1 MFRHKHKHPA
11 FKALRDTVAFVVLCV
26 ALQGYVARTDGAEAA
41 AAFRTVWP
49 TLAVCCAGGGA
60 LLVYWAGAA
69 APLPLRVSALF
80 SAMGMALQVSL
91 HPANANELKIFCL
104 LAFVGCICTSIVFA
118 LLRVIPQTQ
127 TLIYNLCVIGSAVS
141 FLFLRVLTKPLNS
154 VFAWVSVGGH
164 SFQWTEALKL
174 ILVIGFSAAVTNDA
188 WNEGVRFRAA
198 LLLLAVYAGGFFIL
212 NELGTLLV
220 CLLDCGVMA
229 LLYCSIKRTLSLVAF
244 GALTGGAGYAFLKL
258 CSGMQN
264 PAGPFRLGQLV
275 YRKLAV
281 RLQYYGVS
289 SFSSYSSQE
298 LSSSAYQAYTTWRS
312 LLLARP
318 MGASPYRVSTPVG
331 DSDLIL
337 CTLANRG
344 GWICLLLA
352 LFGTF
357 LLIIASLLLSTRCGG
372 WLSCVGTGAGCA
384 VGLAGLVNLFSTAS
398 LLLIGVQFPFLGAG
412 GSSFICSWA
421 AITLLLCSTI
431 PTRQGSR
438 ELLAA
443 SQITEEDVS

>member
-1 MFRHKHKHPA
+1 MLFRHKHPA
-11 FKALRDTVAFVVLCV
+11 FKALRDTVAFVVFCA
-26 ALQGYVARTDGAEAA
+26 ALEWYVSHTDGAEAV

-49 TLAVCCAGGGA
+49 TLAVCCAGGA
-60 LLVYWAGAA
+60 LLLYCAGAA
-69 APLPLRVSALF
+69 ALPLRVSAIF

-91 HPANANELKIFCL
+91 HPANATELKLFCL
-104 LAFVGCICTSIVFA
+104 LAFVGCICTAILFA
-118 LLRVIPQTQ
+118 LLRAMPQ
-127 TLIYNLCVIGSAVS
+127 TLIYNLCVAASAIS
-141 FLFLRVLTKPLNS
+141 FVFLRVFSKPINS
-154 VFAWVSVGGH
+154 TYAWVLVGGH
-164 SFQWTEALKL
+164 SLQLTEVVKL
-174 ILVIGFSAAVTNDA
+174 TLLIGFSAAATNEA
-188 WNEGVRFRAA
+188 WNEGVRFRAV
-198 LLLLAVYAGGFFIL
+198 LLLLAVCTGGFFMA

-229 LLYCSIKRTLSLVAF
+229 LLYCSIKHTLSLVAF
-244 GALTGGAGYAFLKL
+244 GALTGGIGYAFLKL

-264 PAGPFRLGQLV
+264 PAGLFRLGQLI

-289 SFSSYSSQE
+289 DFSTLSSKE
-298 LSSSAYQAYTTWRS
+298 LSSSAYQSYTTWRS

-318 MGASPYRVSTPVG
+318 MGASPYRVSTPVA

-352 LFGTF
+352 LFGTW
-357 LLIIASLLLSTRCGG
+357 LLIVASLLLSTRCGG
-372 WLSCVGTGAGCA
+372 WLTCVGTGAGFA
-384 VGLAGLVNLFSTAS
+384 VGLSAILNLFSATS
-398 LLLIGVQFPFLGAG
+398 LLLIGIPFPFLGAG
-412 GSSFICSWA
+412 GSNFLISWGS
-421 AITLLLCSTI
+421 ITLLLCSTI

-438 ELLAA
+438 ELLAV

>member
-11 FKALRDTVAFVVLCV
+11 FKALRDTVAFVVLCA
-26 ALQGYVARTDGAEAA
+26 ALEWYVSHTDGAEAA
-41 AAFRTVWP
+41 TAFRTVWP
-49 TLAVCCAGGGA
+49 TLAVYCAGGA
-60 LLVYWAGAA
+60 LLVYCAGAVA
-69 APLPLRVSALF
+69 LPLRVSALF

-91 HPANANELKIFCL
+91 HPANANELKLFCL
-104 LAFVGCICTSIVFA
+104 LAFMGCICTSIVFA
-118 LLRVIPQTQ
+118 LLRVMPQ
-127 TLIYNLCVIGSAVS
+127 TLIYNLCVAGSAVS
-141 FLFLRVLTKPLNS
+141 FLFLRFFSKPINS
-154 VFAWVSVGGH
+154 TYAWVSVGGH
-164 SFQWTEALKL
+164 SFQLTEVVKL
-174 ILVIGFSAAVTNDA
+174 ILIIGFSAAVTNDA

-198 LLLLAVYAGGFFIL
+198 LLLLAVYAGGFFII

-220 CLLDCGVMA
+220 CLLDCGIMA
-229 LLYCSIKRTLSLVAF
+229 VLYCSVKHTLSLVAF
-244 GALTGGAGYAFLKL
+244 GALTGGVGYAFLKL

-298 LSSSAYQAYTTWRS
+298 LSSSAYQSYTTWRS

-318 MGASPYRVSTPVG
+318 MGASPYRVSTPVA

-337 CTLANRG
+337 ATLANRG

-352 LFGTF
+352 LLGTF
-357 LLIIASLLLSTRCGG
+357 LLILASLLLSTRCGG

-421 AITLLLCSTI
+421 AVTLLLCSTI

>member
-1 MFRHKHKHPA
+1 MFRHKHPA
-11 FKALRDTVAFVVLCV
+11 FKALRDTVAFLVLCA
-26 ALQGYVARTDGAEAA
+26 ALEWYVSHTDGAEAA

-49 TLAVCCAGGGA
+49 TLAVYCAGGA

-69 APLPLRVSALF
+69 ALPLQVVSIL
-80 SAMGMALQVSL
+80 SAVGMALQVSL

-104 LAFVGCICTSIVFA
+104 LSFVGCICTVIVFA
-118 LLRVIPQTQ
+118 LLRVIPLTVVY
-127 TLIYNLCVIGSAVS
+127 TFCIIASVVF
-141 FLFLRVLTKPLNS
+141 FLFLRFCCKGVNS
-154 VFAWVSVGGH
+154 THAWVSVGGH
-164 SFQWTEALKL
+164 SFQLTEVVKL
-174 ILVIGFSAAVTNDA
+174 ILIIGFSAAVTNEA
-188 WNEGVRFRAA
+188 WSEAVRFRAA
-198 LLLLAVYAGGFFIL
+198 LLLLAVCTGGFFMV

-220 CLLDCGVMA
+220 CILDFGVMA
-229 LLYCSIKRTLSLVAF
+229 LLYCSIKHTLSLVAF
-244 GALTGGAGYAFLKL
+244 GALTGGVGYAFLKL

-281 RLQYYGVS
+281 RLHYFGISDFSTLS
-289 SFSSYSSQE
+289 SKE
-298 LSSSAYQAYTTWRS
+298 VSSSAYQAYTTWRS

-318 MGASPYRVSTPVG
+318 MGASPYRVSTPVA

-337 CTLANRG
+337 ATLANRG

-352 LFGTF
+352 LLGTF
-357 LLIIASLLLSTRCGG
+357 LLILASLLLSTRCGG

-443 SQITEEDVS
+443 SQITEEVS

>member
-41 AAFRTVWP
+41 AAFRAVWP
-49 TLAVCCAGGGA
+49 TLAVCCAGGA

-69 APLPLRVSALF
+69 ALPLRVSAIF

-91 HPANANELKIFCL
+91 HPANATELKLFCL
-104 LAFVGCICTSIVFA
+104 LAFAGCICTVIVFA
-118 LLRVIPQTQ
+118 LLRVIPLTVVY
-127 TLIYNLCVIGSAVS
+127 TFCIIASVVF
-141 FLFLRVLTKPLNS
+141 FLFLRFCCKGVNS
-154 VFAWVSVGGH
+154 THAWVSVGGH
-164 SFQWTEALKL
+164 SFQLTEVVKL
-174 ILVIGFSAAVTNDA
+174 ILIIGFSAAVTNDA

-198 LLLLAVYAGGFFIL
+198 LLLLAVCTGGFFMV

-220 CLLDCGVMA
+220 CILDFGVMA
-229 LLYCSIKRTLSLVAF
+229 LLYCSVKYVLSLVAV
-244 GALTGGAGYAFLKL
+244 GALTGGAGYALLKL
-258 CSGMQN
+258 CSAMQN
-264 PAGPFRLGQLV
+264 PVGPFRLGRLV

-281 RLQYYGVS
+281 RLQYFGISDFSTLS
-289 SFSSYSSQE
+289 SKE
-298 LSSSAYQAYTTWRS
+298 VSSSAYQAYTTWRS

-318 MGASPYRVSTPVG
+318 MGASPYRVSTPVA

-337 CTLANRG
+337 ATLANRG
-344 GWICLLLA
+344 GWICLLLT
-352 LFGTF
+352 LLGTF
-357 LLIIASLLLSTRCGG
+357 LLILASLLLSTRCGG

-443 SQITEEDVS
+443 SQIVKEVS

>member
-1 MFRHKHKHPA
+1 MFRHKHPA

-41 AAFRTVWP
+41 AAFRAVWP
-49 TLAVCCAGGGA
+49 TLAVCCAGGA
-60 LLVYWAGAA
+60 LLVYWAGCAA
-69 APLPLRVSALF
+69 LPLRVSAIF
-80 SAMGMALQVSL
+80 SALGMALQVSL
-91 HPANANELKIFCL
+91 HPANATELKLFCL

-118 LLRVIPQTQ
+118 LLRVMPQ
-127 TLIYNLCVIGSAVS
+127 TLIYNFCVAGSAVS
-141 FLFLRVLTKPLNS
+141 FLFLRFFSKPINS
-154 VFAWVSVGGH
+154 TYAWVSVGGH
-164 SFQWTEALKL
+164 SFQLTEVVKL
-174 ILVIGFSAAVTNDA
+174 ILIIGFSAAVTNEA
-188 WNEGVRFRAA
+188 WHEAVQFRAA
-198 LLLLAVYAGGFFIL
+198 LLLLAVCTGGFFML
-212 NELGTLLV
+212 NELGTLLA

-229 LLYCSIKRTLSLVAF
+229 LLYCSIKHTLSLVAF
-244 GALTGGAGYAFLKL
+244 GALTGGVGYAFLKL
-258 CSGMQN
+258 CSGMPN

-298 LSSSAYQAYTTWRS
+298 LSSSAYQSYTTWRS

-318 MGASPYRVSTPVG
+318 MGASPYRVSTPVA

-337 CTLANRG
+337 ATLANRG

-352 LFGTF
+352 LIGTF
-357 LLIIASLLLSTRCGG
+357 LLIIASLLLSMRCGG

-384 VGLAGLVNLFSTAS
+384 VGLSAILNLFSATS
-398 LLLIGVQFPFLGAG
+398 LLLIGIPFPFLGAG
-412 GSSFICSWA
+412 GSNFLISWGS
-421 AITLLLCSTI
+421 ITLLLCSTI

>member
-41 AAFRTVWP
+41 AAFRAVWP
-49 TLAVCCAGGGA
+49 TLAVCCAGGA
-60 LLVYWAGAA
+60 LLVYWAGCAA
-69 APLPLRVSALF
+69 LPLRVSAIF
-80 SAMGMALQVSL
+80 SALGMALQVSL
-91 HPANANELKIFCL
+91 HPANATELKLFCL
-104 LAFVGCICTSIVFA
+104 LAFMGCICTSIVFA
-118 LLRVIPQTQ
+118 LLRVLPQ

-141 FLFLRVLTKPLNS
+141 FLFLRVFCKPLNS
-154 VFAWVSVGGH
+154 TYAWVSVGGH
-164 SFQWTEALKL
+164 SFQLTEVVKL
-174 ILVIGFSAAVTNDA
+174 ILIIGFSAAVTNDA

-198 LLLLAVYAGGFFIL
+198 LLLLAVYTGGFFVL

-229 LLYCSIKRTLSLVAF
+229 LLYCSIKHTLSLVAF
-244 GALTGGAGYAFLKL
+244 GALTGGIGYAFLKL
-258 CSGMQN
+258 CSGMHN

-318 MGASPYRVSTPVG
+318 MGASPYRVSTPVA

-337 CTLANRG
+337 ATLANRG

-352 LFGTF
+352 LIGTF
-357 LLIIASLLLSTRCGG
+357 LLIIASLLLSMRCGG

-384 VGLAGLVNLFSTAS
+384 VGLSAILNLFSATS
-398 LLLIGVQFPFLGAG
+398 LLLIGIPFPFLGAG
-412 GSSFICSWA
+412 GSNFLISWGS
-421 AITLLLCSTI
+421 ITLLLCSTI

>member
-1 MFRHKHKHPA
+1 MLFRHKHPA

-49 TLAVCCAGGGA
+49 TLAVCCAGGA
-60 LLVYWAGAA
+60 LLVYWAGGAA
-69 APLPLRVSALF
+69 LPLRVSALF

-118 LLRVIPQTQ
+118 LLRVMPQ

-174 ILVIGFSAAVTNDA
+174 ILVLGFSAAVTNDA

-198 LLLLAVYAGGFFIL
+198 LLLLAVYAGGFFII

-229 LLYCSIKRTLSLVAF
+229 LLYCSVKHTLSLFAF
-244 GALTGGAGYAFLKL
+244 GALTGGVGYVFLKL
-258 CSGMQN
+258 CSGLQN

-281 RLQYYGVS
+281 RLHYFGISDFSTLS
-289 SFSSYSSQE
+289 SKE
-298 LSSSAYQAYTTWRS
+298 VSSSAYQAYTTWRS

-318 MGASPYRVSTPVG
+318 MGASPYRVSTPVA

-337 CTLANRG
+337 ATLANRG

-352 LFGTF
+352 LLGTF
-357 LLIIASLLLSTRCGG
+357 LLILASLLLSTRCGG

-443 SQITEEDVS
+443 SQITKEDVS

>member
-41 AAFRTVWP
+41 AAFRAVWP
-49 TLAVCCAGGGA
+49 TLAVCCAGGA

-69 APLPLRVSALF
+69 ALPLQVVSIL
-80 SAMGMALQVSL
+80 SAVGMALQTSL
-91 HPANANELKIFCL
+91 HPANAYELKFFCL
-104 LAFVGCICTSIVFA
+104 LAFVGCICTALVFA
-118 LLRVIPQTQ
+118 LLRVMPQ
-127 TLIYNLCVIGSAVS
+127 TLIYNFCVAGSAVS
-141 FLFLRVLTKPLNS
+141 FLFLRFFSKPINS
-154 VFAWVSVGGH
+154 TYAWVSVGGH
-164 SFQWTEALKL
+164 SFQLTEVVKL
-174 ILVIGFSAAVTNDA
+174 ILIIGFSAAVTNDA

-198 LLLLAVYAGGFFIL
+198 LLLLAIYAGGFFVL

-229 LLYCSIKRTLSLVAF
+229 LLYCSIKHTLSLVAF
-244 GALTGGAGYAFLKL
+244 GALTGGVGYAFLKL
-258 CSGMQN
+258 CSGMPN

-298 LSSSAYQAYTTWRS
+298 VSSSAYQAYTTWRS

-318 MGASPYRVSTPVG
+318 MGASPYRVSTPVA

-337 CTLANRG
+337 ATLANRG

-352 LFGTF
+352 LLGTF
-357 LLIIASLLLSTRCGG
+357 LLILASLLLSTRCGG

-384 VGLAGLVNLFSTAS
+384 VGLSAILNLFSATS
-398 LLLIGVQFPFLGAG
+398 LLLIGIPFPFLGAG
-412 GSSFICSWA
+412 GSNFLISWGS
-421 AITLLLCSTI
+421 ITLLLCSTI

>member
-1 MFRHKHKHPA
+1 MLFRHKHPA
-11 FKALRDTVAFVVLCV
+11 FKALRDTVAFVVLCA
-26 ALQGYVARTDGAEAA
+26 ALEWYVSHTDGAEAA

-49 TLAVCCAGGGA
+49 TLAVYCAGGA
-60 LLVYWAGAA
+60 LLVYCAGAA
-69 APLPLRVSALF
+69 ALPLRVSALF
-80 SAMGMALQVSL
+80 SALGMALQVSL

-104 LAFVGCICTSIVFA
+104 LSFVGCICTCIVFA
-118 LLRVIPQTQ
+118 LLRVMPQT
-127 TLIYNLCVIGSAVS
+127 TVVYTFCIITSVVS
-141 FLFLRVLTKPLNS
+141 FLFLRVFSKPINS
-154 VFAWVSVGGH
+154 TWAWVSVAGH
-164 SFQWTEALKL
+164 SFQLTEALKL

-198 LLLLAVYAGGFFIL
+198 LLLLAVYAGGFFVL

-229 LLYCSIKRTLSLVAF
+229 LLYCSIKHTLSLVAF
-244 GALTGGAGYAFLKL
+244 GALTGGVGYAFLKL

-281 RLQYYGVS
+281 RLHYFGIS
-289 SFSSYSSQE
+289 DFSTYSSQE
-298 LSSSAYQAYTTWRS
+298 LSSSAYQSYTTWRS

-318 MGASPYRVSTPVG
+318 FGSAPYRVSTPVA

-337 CTLANRG
+337 ATLANRG

-372 WLSCVGTGAGCA
+372 WLSCVGTGAGCS
-384 VGLAGLVNLFSTAS
+384 VGLSAILNLFSATS
-398 LLLIGVQFPFLGAG
+398 LLLIGIPFPFLGAG
-412 GSSFICSWA
+412 GSNFLISWGS
-421 AITLLLCSTI
+421 ITLLLCSTI

-443 SQITEEDVS
+443 SQITKEDVS

>member
-11 FKALRDTVAFVVLCV
+11 FKALRDTVAFVVLCA
-26 ALQGYVARTDGAEAA
+26 ALEWYVSHTDGAEAA

-49 TLAVCCAGGGA
+49 TLAFFCSCGGA
-60 LLVYWAGAA
+60 LLVYWAGAVA
-69 APLPLRVSALF
+69 LPLRVSALF

-104 LAFVGCICTSIVFA
+104 LAFVGCICTALVFA
-118 LLRVIPQTQ
+118 LLRVMPQ
-127 TLIYNLCVIGSAVS
+127 TLIYNLCVAASAIS
-141 FLFLRVLTKPLNS
+141 FVFLRVFSKPINS
-154 VFAWVSVGGH
+154 TWAWVSVAGH
-164 SFQWTEALKL
+164 SFQLTEALKL

-198 LLLLAVYAGGFFIL
+198 LLLLAVYAGGFFVL

-229 LLYCSIKRTLSLVAF
+229 LLYCSIKHTLSLVAF
-244 GALTGGAGYAFLKL
+244 GALTGGVGYAFLKL

-298 LSSSAYQAYTTWRS
+298 LSSSAYQSYTTWRS

-318 MGASPYRVSTPVG
+318 MGASPYRVSTPVA

-337 CTLANRG
+337 ATLANRG

>member
-49 TLAVCCAGGGA
+49 TLAVYCAGGA
-60 LLVYWAGAA
+60 LLVYCAGAA
-69 APLPLRVSALF
+69 ALPLRVSAIF

-104 LAFVGCICTSIVFA
+104 LSFVGCICTALIFA
-118 LLRVIPQTQ
+118 LLRVMPQTVVY
-127 TLIYNLCVIGSAVS
+127 TFCIITSVVS
-141 FLFLRVLTKPLNS
+141 FLFLRIFSKPINS
-154 VFAWVSVGGH
+154 TYAWVSVAGH
-164 SFQWTEALKL
+164 SFQLTEALKL

-188 WNEGVRFRAA
+188 WNEGVHFRAA
-198 LLLLAVYAGGFFIL
+198 LLLLAVYAGGFFVL

-229 LLYCSIKRTLSLVAF
+229 LLYCSIKHTLSLVAF

-258 CSGMQN
+258 CNGMQN

-298 LSSSAYQAYTTWRS
+298 LSSSAYQSYTTWRS

-318 MGASPYRVSTPVG
+318 MGASPYRVSTPVA

-337 CTLANRG
+337 ATLANRG

-352 LFGTF
+352 LLGTF
-357 LLIIASLLLSTRCGG
+357 LLILASLLLSTRCGG

>member
-49 TLAVCCAGGGA
+49 TLAVCCAGGA
-60 LLVYWAGAA
+60 LLVYWAGGAA
-69 APLPLRVSALF
+69 LPLRVSAIF
-80 SAMGMALQVSL
+80 SALGMALQVSL
-91 HPANANELKIFCL
+91 HPANATELKLFCL
-104 LAFVGCICTSIVFA
+104 LAFVGCICTALVFA
-118 LLRVIPQTQ
+118 LLRVMPQ

-141 FLFLRVLTKPLNS
+141 FLFLRFFSKPINS
-154 VFAWVSVGGH
+154 TYAWVSVGGH
-164 SFQWTEALKL
+164 SFQLTEVVKL
-174 ILVIGFSAAVTNDA
+174 ILIIGFSAAVTNEA
-188 WNEGVRFRAA
+188 WHEAVQFRAA
-198 LLLLAVYAGGFFIL
+198 LLLLAVCTGGFFMV

-244 GALTGGAGYAFLKL
+244 GALTGGVGYAFLKL

-281 RLQYYGVS
+281 RLHYFGISDFSTLS
-289 SFSSYSSQE
+289 SKE
-298 LSSSAYQAYTTWRS
+298 VSSSAYQAYTTWRS

-318 MGASPYRVSTPVG
+318 MGASPYRVSTPVA

-337 CTLANRG
+337 ATLANRG

-372 WLSCVGTGAGCA
+372 WLSCVGTGAGCS

-443 SQITEEDVS
+443 SQITKEDVS

>member
-49 TLAVCCAGGGA
+49 TLAVCCAGGA
-60 LLVYWAGAA
+60 LLVYWTGAA
-69 APLPLRVSALF
+69 ALPLRVSAIF

-91 HPANANELKIFCL
+91 HPANANELKVFCL
-104 LAFVGCICTSIVFA
+104 LAFAGCICTVIVFA
-118 LLRVIPQTQ
+118 LLRVIPPTVVY
-127 TLIYNLCVIGSAVS
+127 TFCTITSVVS
-141 FLFLRVLTKPLNS
+141 FLFLRFCCKGVNS
-154 VFAWVSVGGH
+154 THAWVSVGGH
-164 SFQWTEALKL
+164 SFQLTEVVKL
-174 ILVIGFSAAVTNDA
+174 ILIIGFSSAVTNEA
-188 WNEGVRFRAA
+188 WSEAVRFRAA
-198 LLLLAVYAGGFFIL
+198 LLLLAVCTGGFFML
-212 NELGTLLV
+212 NELGTLLA
-220 CLLDCGVMA
+220 CLLDFLVLT
-229 LLYCSIKRTLSLVAF
+229 LLYCSIKYVLSLVAF
-244 GALTGGAGYAFLKL
+244 GALTGGVGYAFLKL

-281 RLQYYGVS
+281 RLHYFGISDFSTLS
-289 SFSSYSSQE
+289 SKE
-298 LSSSAYQAYTTWRS
+298 VSSSAYQAYTTWRS

-318 MGASPYRVSTPVG
+318 MGASPYRVSTPVA

-337 CTLANRG
+337 ATLANRG
-344 GWICLLLA
+344 GWICLLLT
-352 LFGTF
+352 LLGTF
-357 LLIIASLLLSTRCGG
+357 LLILASLLLSTRCGG

-443 SQITEEDVS
+443 SQITEEVS

>member
-1 MFRHKHKHPA
+1 MFRNKHKHPA

-49 TLAVCCAGGGA
+49 TLAVYCAGGA
-60 LLVYWAGAA
+60 LLVYCAGAA
-69 APLPLRVSALF
+69 ALPLRVSAIF

-104 LAFVGCICTSIVFA
+104 LSFVGCICTALIFA
-118 LLRVIPQTQ
+118 LLRVMPQTVVY
-127 TLIYNLCVIGSAVS
+127 TFCIITSVVS
-141 FLFLRVLTKPLNS
+141 FLFLRIFSKPINS
-154 VFAWVSVGGH
+154 TYAWVSVAGH
-164 SFQWTEALKL
+164 SFQLTEALKL

-198 LLLLAVYAGGFFIL
+198 LLLLAVYAGGFFVL

-229 LLYCSIKRTLSLVAF
+229 LLYCSIKHTLSLVAF

-258 CSGMQN
+258 CNGMQN

-298 LSSSAYQAYTTWRS
+298 LSSSAYQSYTTWRS

-318 MGASPYRVSTPVG
+318 MGASPYRVSTPVA

-337 CTLANRG
+337 ATLANRG

-352 LFGTF
+352 LLGTF
-357 LLIIASLLLSTRCGG
+357 LLILASLLLSTRCGG

>member
-174 ILVIGFSAAVTNDA
+174 ILVLGFSAAVTNDA

-198 LLLLAVYAGGFFIL
+198 LLLLAVYAGGFFVL

-258 CSGMQN
+258 CNGMQN

-443 SQITEEDVS
+443 SQITKEDVS

>member
-1 MFRHKHKHPA
+1 MP
-11 FKALRDTVAFVVLCV
+11 
-26 ALQGYVARTDGAEAA
+26 
-41 AAFRTVWP
+41 
-49 TLAVCCAGGGA
+49 
-60 LLVYWAGAA
+60 
-69 APLPLRVSALF
+69 
-80 SAMGMALQVSL
+80 
-91 HPANANELKIFCL
+91 
-104 LAFVGCICTSIVFA
+104 
-118 LLRVIPQTQ
+118 Q
-127 TLIYNLCVIGSAVS
+127 TLIYNLCVAASAIS
-141 FLFLRVLTKPLNS
+141 FVFLRVFSKPINS
-154 VFAWVSVGGH
+154 TWAWVSVAGH
-164 SFQWTEALKL
+164 SFQLTEALKL

-198 LLLLAVYAGGFFIL
+198 LLLLAVYAGGFFVL

-244 GALTGGAGYAFLKL
+244 GALTGGVGYAFLKL

-281 RLQYYGVS
+281 RLHYFGISDFSTLS
-289 SFSSYSSQE
+289 SKE
-298 LSSSAYQAYTTWRS
+298 VSSSAYQAYTTWRS

-318 MGASPYRVSTPVG
+318 MGASPYRVSTPVA

-337 CTLANRG
+337 ATLANRG

-372 WLSCVGTGAGCA
+372 WLSCVGTGAGCS
-384 VGLAGLVNLFSTAS
+384 VGLCGLINLFSTAS

-412 GSSFICSWA
+412 GSSFISSWA

>member
-1 MFRHKHKHPA
+1 MFRHKHPA
-11 FKALRDTVAFVVLCV
+11 FKALRDTVAFLVLCA
-26 ALQGYVARTDGAEAA
+26 ALEWYVSHTDGAEAA

-49 TLAVCCAGGGA
+49 TLAVYYAGGA

-69 APLPLRVSALF
+69 ALPLQVVSIL
-80 SAMGMALQVSL
+80 SAVGMALQTSL
-91 HPANANELKIFCL
+91 HPANAYELKFFCL

-118 LLRVIPQTQ
+118 LLRVMPQ
-127 TLIYNLCVIGSAVS
+127 TLIYNFCVAGSAVS
-141 FLFLRVLTKPLNS
+141 FLFLRFFSKPINS
-154 VFAWVSVGGH
+154 TYAWVSVGGH
-164 SFQWTEALKL
+164 SFQLTEALKL

-198 LLLLAVYAGGFFIL
+198 LLLLAVCTGGFFML

-229 LLYCSIKRTLSLVAF
+229 LLYCSIKHTLSLVAF

-258 CSGMQN
+258 CSGMHN

-298 LSSSAYQAYTTWRS
+298 LSSSAYQSYTTWRS

-318 MGASPYRVSTPVG
+318 MGASPYRVSTPVA

-337 CTLANRG
+337 ATLANRG

-352 LFGTF
+352 LIGTF
-357 LLIIASLLLSTRCGG
+357 LLIIASLLLSMRCGG

-384 VGLAGLVNLFSTAS
+384 VGLSAILNLFSATS
-398 LLLIGVQFPFLGAG
+398 LLLIGIPFPFLGAG
-412 GSSFICSWA
+412 GSNFLISWGS
-421 AITLLLCSTI
+421 ITLLLCSTI

-443 SQITEEDVS
+443 SQITKEDVS

>member
-1 MFRHKHKHPA
+1 MFRHKHPA

-49 TLAVCCAGGGA
+49 TLAVCCAGGA
-60 LLVYWAGAA
+60 LLVYWTGAA
-69 APLPLRVSALF
+69 ALPLRVSAIF

-104 LAFVGCICTSIVFA
+104 LSFVGCICTALVFA
-118 LLRVIPQTQ
+118 LLRVMPQTVVY
-127 TLIYNLCVIGSAVS
+127 TFCIITSVVS
-141 FLFLRVLTKPLNS
+141 FLFLRIFSKPINS
-154 VFAWVSVGGH
+154 TWAWVSVAGH
-164 SFQWTEALKL
+164 SFQLTEALKL
-174 ILVIGFSAAVTNDA
+174 ILVIGFSAAVTNEA
-188 WNEGVRFRAA
+188 WHEAVQFRAA
-198 LLLLAVYAGGFFIL
+198 LLLLAVCTGGFFMA

-220 CLLDCGVMA
+220 CILDFGVMA
-229 LLYCSIKRTLSLVAF
+229 ILYCSVKYIFSLFAF
-244 GALTGGAGYAFLKL
+244 GALTGGVGYAFLKL

-281 RLQYYGVS
+281 RLHYFGISDFSTLS
-289 SFSSYSSQE
+289 SKE
-298 LSSSAYQAYTTWRS
+298 VSSSAYQAYTTWRS

-318 MGASPYRVSTPVG
+318 MGASPYRVSTPVA

-337 CTLANRG
+337 ATLANRG
-344 GWICLLLA
+344 GWICLLLT
-352 LFGTF
+352 LLGTF
-357 LLIIASLLLSTRCGG
+357 LLILASLLLSTRCGG

-438 ELLAA
+438 ELLAV

>member
-41 AAFRTVWP
+41 AAFRAVWP
-49 TLAVCCAGGGA
+49 TLAVCCAGGA
-60 LLVYWAGAA
+60 LLVYWTGAA
-69 APLPLRVSALF
+69 ALPLRVSAIF

-104 LAFVGCICTSIVFA
+104 LSFVGCICTALVFA
-118 LLRVIPQTQ
+118 LLRVMPQTVVY
-127 TLIYNLCVIGSAVS
+127 TFCIITSVVS
-141 FLFLRVLTKPLNS
+141 FLFLRIFSKPINS
-154 VFAWVSVGGH
+154 TWAWVSVAGH
-164 SFQWTEALKL
+164 SFQLTEALKL

-188 WNEGVRFRAA
+188 WNEGVRFRAV
-198 LLLLAVYAGGFFIL
+198 LLLLAVCTGGFFMA

-220 CLLDCGVMA
+220 CILDFGVMA
-229 LLYCSIKRTLSLVAF
+229 ILYCSVKYIFSLFAF
-244 GALTGGAGYAFLKL
+244 GALTGGVGYAFLKL
-258 CSGMQN
+258 CSGLQN

-281 RLQYYGVS
+281 RLHYFGISDFSTLS
-289 SFSSYSSQE
+289 SKE
-298 LSSSAYQAYTTWRS
+298 VSSSAYQSYTTWRS

-318 MGASPYRVSTPVG
+318 MGASPYRVSTPVA

-337 CTLANRG
+337 ATLANRG

-352 LFGTF
+352 LLGTF
-357 LLIIASLLLSTRCGG
+357 LLILASLLLSTRCGG
-372 WLSCVGTGAGCA
+372 WLSCVGTGAGFA
-384 VGLAGLVNLFSTAS
+384 VGLSAILNLFSATS
-398 LLLIGVQFPFLGAG
+398 LLLIGIPFPFLGAG
-412 GSSFICSWA
+412 GSNFLISWGS
-421 AITLLLCSTI
+421 ITLLLCSTI

>member
-1 MFRHKHKHPA
+1 MLFRHKHPA

-41 AAFRTVWP
+41 AAFRAVWP
-49 TLAVCCAGGGA
+49 TLAVCCAGGA
-60 LLVYWAGAA
+60 LLVYWAGGAA
-69 APLPLRVSALF
+69 LPLQIGSIVSAV
-80 SAMGMALQVSL
+80 GMALQTSL
-91 HPANANELKIFCL
+91 HPANAYELKFFCL
-104 LAFVGCICTSIVFA
+104 LSFVGCICTALVFA
-118 LLRVIPQTQ
+118 LLRVMPQTVVY
-127 TLIYNLCVIGSAVS
+127 TFCIITSVVS
-141 FLFLRVLTKPLNS
+141 FLFLRIFSKPINS
-154 VFAWVSVGGH
+154 TWAWVSVAGH
-164 SFQWTEALKL
+164 SFQLTEALKL
-174 ILVIGFSAAVTNDA
+174 ILVIGFSAAVTNEA
-188 WNEGVRFRAA
+188 WHEAVQFRAA
-198 LLLLAVYAGGFFIL
+198 LLLLAVCTGGFFMA

-220 CLLDCGVMA
+220 CILDFGVMA
-229 LLYCSIKRTLSLVAF
+229 ILYCSVKYIFSLFAF
-244 GALTGGAGYAFLKL
+244 GALTGGVGYAFLKL

-281 RLQYYGVS
+281 RLHYFGISDFSTLS
-289 SFSSYSSQE
+289 SKE
-298 LSSSAYQAYTTWRS
+298 VSSSAYQAYTTWRS

-318 MGASPYRVSTPVG
+318 MGASPYRVSTPVA

-337 CTLANRG
+337 ATLANRG
-344 GWICLLLA
+344 GWICLLLT
-352 LFGTF
+352 LLGTF
-357 LLIIASLLLSTRCGG
+357 LLILASLLLSTRCGG

-438 ELLAA
+438 ELLAV

>member
-11 FKALRDTVAFVVLCV
+11 FKALRDTVAFVVLCA
-26 ALQGYVARTDGAEAA
+26 ALEWYVSHTDGAEAA

-49 TLAVCCAGGGA
+49 TLAFCCSCGA
-60 LLVYWAGAA
+60 LLVHWAGAA
-69 APLPLRVSALF
+69 LPLWVSALF

-91 HPANANELKIFCL
+91 HPANATELKLFCL
-104 LAFVGCICTSIVFA
+104 LAFVGCLCTALVFV
-118 LLRVIPQTQ
+118 LLRVMPQTVAY
-127 TLIYNLCVIGSAVS
+127 TFCIITSVVS
-141 FLFLRVLTKPLNS
+141 FLFLRIFSKPINS
-154 VFAWVSVGGH
+154 TYAWVSVAGH
-164 SFQWTEALKL
+164 SFQLTEALKL

-198 LLLLAVYAGGFFIL
+198 LLLLAVYAGGFFVL

-281 RLQYYGVS
+281 RLHYFGISDFSTLS
-289 SFSSYSSQE
+289 SKE
-298 LSSSAYQAYTTWRS
+298 VSSSAYQAYTTWRS

-318 MGASPYRVSTPVG
+318 MGASPYRVSTPVA

-337 CTLANRG
+337 ATLANRG
-344 GWICLLLA
+344 GWICLFLT
-352 LFGTF
+352 LFGAF
-357 LLIIASLLLSTRCGG
+357 LLIVASLLLSTRCGG
-372 WLSCVGTGAGCA
+372 WLSCVGTGAGCS
-384 VGLAGLVNLFSTAS
+384 VGLSAILNLFSATS
-398 LLLIGVQFPFLGAG
+398 LLLIGIPFPFLGAG
-412 GSSFICSWA
+412 GSNFLISWGS
-421 AITLLLCSTI
+421 ITLLLCSTI

-443 SQITEEDVS
+443 SQITKEDVS

>member
-11 FKALRDTVAFVVLCV
+11 FKALRDTVAFVVLCA
-26 ALQGYVARTDGAEAA
+26 ALEWYVSHTDGAEAA

-49 TLAVCCAGGGA
+49 TLAVCCAGGA
-60 LLVYWAGAA
+60 LLVYWAGGAA
-69 APLPLRVSALF
+69 LPLRVSAIF

-104 LAFVGCICTSIVFA
+104 LAFVGCICTALVFA
-118 LLRVIPQTQ
+118 LLRVMPQTQ

-164 SFQWTEALKL
+164 SFQLTEALKL

-198 LLLLAVYAGGFFIL
+198 LLLLTVYAGGFFVL

-229 LLYCSIKRTLSLVAF
+229 LLYCSIKHTLSLVAF
-244 GALTGGAGYAFLKL
+244 GALTGGIGYAFLKL

-281 RLQYYGVS
+281 RLHYFGISDFSTLS
-289 SFSSYSSQE
+289 SKE
-298 LSSSAYQAYTTWRS
+298 VSSSAYQAYTTWRS

-318 MGASPYRVSTPVG
+318 MGASPYRVSTPVA

-337 CTLANRG
+337 ATLANRG

-352 LFGTF
+352 LLGTF
-357 LLIIASLLLSTRCGG
+357 LLILASLLLSTRCGG

-438 ELLAA
+438 ELLAV
-443 SQITEEDVS
+443 SQITKEDVS

>member
-11 FKALRDTVAFVVLCV
+11 FKALRDTVAFVVLCA
-26 ALQGYVARTDGAEAA
+26 ALEWYVSHTDGAEAA

-49 TLAVCCAGGGA
+49 TLAFCCSCGA
-60 LLVYWAGAA
+60 LLVHWAGAA
-69 APLPLRVSALF
+69 LPLRVSALF

-104 LAFVGCICTSIVFA
+104 LSFVGCICTVIVFV
-118 LLRVIPQTQ
+118 LLRVMPQTVVY
-127 TLIYNLCVIGSAVS
+127 TFCIIASVVS
-141 FLFLRVLTKPLNS
+141 FLFLRVFSKPINS
-154 VFAWVSVGGH
+154 TYAWVSVAGH
-164 SFQWTEALKL
+164 SFQLTEALKL

-198 LLLLAVYAGGFFIL
+198 LLLLAVCTGGFFMV

-220 CLLDCGVMA
+220 CILDFGVMA
-229 LLYCSIKRTLSLVAF
+229 ILYCSVKYIFSLFAF
-244 GALTGGAGYAFLKL
+244 GTLTGGVGYAFLKL

-281 RLQYYGVS
+281 RLHYFGISDFSTLS
-289 SFSSYSSQE
+289 SKE
-298 LSSSAYQAYTTWRS
+298 VSSSAYQAYTTWRS

-318 MGASPYRVSTPVG
+318 MGASPYRVSTPVA

-337 CTLANRG
+337 ATLANRG

-352 LFGTF
+352 LLGTF
-357 LLIIASLLLSTRCGG
+357 LLILASLLLSTRCGG

-443 SQITEEDVS
+443 SQITKEDVS

>member
-41 AAFRTVWP
+41 AAFRAVWP
-49 TLAVCCAGGGA
+49 TLAVCCAGGA
-60 LLVYWAGAA
+60 LLVYCAGAA
-69 APLPLRVSALF
+69 ALPLRVSAIF

-104 LAFVGCICTSIVFA
+104 LSFVGCICTALVFA
-118 LLRVIPQTQ
+118 LLRVMPQ
-127 TLIYNLCVIGSAVS
+127 TLIYNFCVAGSAVS
-141 FLFLRVLTKPLNS
+141 FLFLRFFSKPINS
-154 VFAWVSVGGH
+154 TYAWVSVGGH
-164 SFQWTEALKL
+164 SFQLTEVVKL
-174 ILVIGFSAAVTNDA
+174 ILIIGFSAAVTNDA
-188 WNEGVRFRAA
+188 WSEGVRFRAA
-198 LLLLAVYAGGFFIL
+198 LLLAVCTGGFFVL

-229 LLYCSIKRTLSLVAF
+229 LLYCSIKHTLSLVAF
-244 GALTGGAGYAFLKL
+244 GALTGGVGYAFLKL

-298 LSSSAYQAYTTWRS
+298 LSNSAYQAYTTWRS

-318 MGASPYRVSTPVG
+318 MGASPYRVSTPVA

-337 CTLANRG
+337 ATLANRG

-352 LFGTF
+352 LIGTF
-357 LLIIASLLLSTRCGG
+357 LLIIASLLLSMRCGG
-372 WLSCVGTGAGCA
+372 WLSCVGTGAGFA
-384 VGLAGLVNLFSTAS
+384 VGLSAILNLFSATS
-398 LLLIGVQFPFLGAG
+398 LLLIGIPFPFLGAG
-412 GSSFICSWA
+412 GSNFLISWGS
-421 AITLLLCSTI
+421 ITLLLCSTI

>member
-11 FKALRDTVAFVVLCV
+11 FKALRDTVAFVVLCA
-26 ALQGYVARTDGAEAA
+26 ALEWYVSHTDGAEAA

-49 TLAVCCAGGGA
+49 TLAVYCAGGA
-60 LLVYWAGAA
+60 LLVYCAGAVA
-69 APLPLRVSALF
+69 LPLRVSALF

-104 LAFVGCICTSIVFA
+104 LSFVGCICTVIVFA
-118 LLRVIPQTQ
+118 LLRVMPQTVVY
-127 TLIYNLCVIGSAVS
+127 TFCIIASVVS
-141 FLFLRVLTKPLNS
+141 FLFLRVFSKPINS
-154 VFAWVSVGGH
+154 TYAWVSVAGH

-198 LLLLAVYAGGFFIL
+198 LLLLAVYAGGFFVL

-258 CSGMQN
+258 CNGMQN

-281 RLQYYGVS
+281 RLHYFGISDFSTLS
-289 SFSSYSSQE
+289 SKE
-298 LSSSAYQAYTTWRS
+298 VSSSAYQAYTTWRS

-318 MGASPYRVSTPVG
+318 MGASPYRVSTTVA

-337 CTLANRG
+337 ATLANRG
-344 GWICLLLA
+344 GWICLFLT
-352 LFGTF
+352 LFGAF
-357 LLIIASLLLSTRCGG
+357 LLIVASLLLSTRCGG

-384 VGLAGLVNLFSTAS
+384 VVLSAILNLFSATS
-398 LLLIGVQFPFLGAG
+398 LLLIGIPFPFLGAG
-412 GSSFICSWA
+412 GSNFLISWGS
-421 AITLLLCSTI
+421 ITLLLCSTI

>member
-41 AAFRTVWP
+41 AAFRAVWP
-49 TLAVCCAGGGA
+49 TLAVCCAGGA
-60 LLVYWAGAA
+60 LLVYCAGAA
-69 APLPLRVSALF
+69 ALPLRVSAIF

-104 LAFVGCICTSIVFA
+104 LAFVGCICTALVFA
-118 LLRVIPQTQ
+118 LLRVMPQ
-127 TLIYNLCVIGSAVS
+127 TLIYNFCVAGSAVS
-141 FLFLRVLTKPLNS
+141 FLFLRFFSKPINS
-154 VFAWVSVGGH
+154 TYAWVSVGGH
-164 SFQWTEALKL
+164 SFQLTEVVKL
-174 ILVIGFSAAVTNDA
+174 ILIIGFSAAVTNDT

-198 LLLLAVYAGGFFIL
+198 LLLLAVCTGGFFML

-229 LLYCSIKRTLSLVAF
+229 LLYCSIKHTLSLVAF
-244 GALTGGAGYAFLKL
+244 GALTGGVGYAFLKL

-318 MGASPYRVSTPVG
+318 MGASPYRVSTPVA

-337 CTLANRG
+337 ATLANRG

-352 LFGTF
+352 LIGTF
-357 LLIIASLLLSTRCGG
+357 LLIIASLLLSMRCGG
-372 WLSCVGTGAGCA
+372 WLSCVGTGAGFA
-384 VGLAGLVNLFSTAS
+384 VGLSAILNLFSATS
-398 LLLIGVQFPFLGAG
+398 LLLIGIPFPFLGAG
-412 GSSFICSWA
+412 GSNFLISWGS
-421 AITLLLCSTI
+421 ITLLLCSTI

-438 ELLAA
+438 ELLAV

>member
-41 AAFRTVWP
+41 AAFRAVWP
-49 TLAVCCAGGGA
+49 TLAVCCAGGA
-60 LLVYWAGAA
+60 LLVYCAGAA
-69 APLPLRVSALF
+69 ALPLRVSAIF

-104 LAFVGCICTSIVFA
+104 LAFVGCICTALVFA
-118 LLRVIPQTQ
+118 LLRVMPQ
-127 TLIYNLCVIGSAVS
+127 TLIYNFCVAGSAVS
-141 FLFLRVLTKPLNS
+141 FLFLRFFSKPINS
-154 VFAWVSVGGH
+154 TYAWVSVGGH
-164 SFQWTEALKL
+164 SFQLTEVVKL
-174 ILVIGFSAAVTNDA
+174 ILIIGFSAAVTNDT

-198 LLLLAVYAGGFFIL
+198 LLLLAVCTGGFFML

-229 LLYCSIKRTLSLVAF
+229 LLYCSIKHTLSLVAF
-244 GALTGGAGYAFLKL
+244 GALTGGVGYAFLKL

-298 LSSSAYQAYTTWRS
+298 LSNSAYQAYTTWRS

-318 MGASPYRVSTPVG
+318 MGASPYRVSTPVA

-337 CTLANRG
+337 ATLANRG

-352 LFGTF
+352 LIGTF
-357 LLIIASLLLSTRCGG
+357 LLIIASLLLSMRCGG
-372 WLSCVGTGAGCA
+372 WLSCVGTGAGFA
-384 VGLAGLVNLFSTAS
+384 VGLSAILNLFSATS
-398 LLLIGVQFPFLGAG
+398 LLLIGIPFPFLGAG
-412 GSSFICSWA
+412 GSNFLISWGS
-421 AITLLLCSTI
+421 ITLLLCSTI

-438 ELLAA
+438 ELLAV